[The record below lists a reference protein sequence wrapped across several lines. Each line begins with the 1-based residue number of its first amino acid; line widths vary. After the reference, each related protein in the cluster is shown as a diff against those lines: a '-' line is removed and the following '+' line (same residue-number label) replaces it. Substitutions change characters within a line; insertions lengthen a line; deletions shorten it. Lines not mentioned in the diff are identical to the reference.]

1 MLALPA
7 FSSYQVLFY
16 NWLNNILTEHVHVS
30 EETHWNHTNSST
42 GQVNLWPKLQK
53 ILKTCDFCF
62 LVWSCLVIWLLSE
75 AKSLVGN

>member
-53 ILKTCDFCF
+53 ILKT
-62 LVWSCLVIWLLSE
+62 
-75 AKSLVGN
+75 